1 MQAGLFLK
9 PQYGECLMR
18 RLHKPIQQKVRPG
31 ISRVRRTQVQS
42 RLRTIDKL
50 HRGETPPDLSSLILY
65 GQG

>member
-1 MQAGLFLK
+1 
-9 PQYGECLMR
+9 MR

-31 ISRVRRTQVQS
+31 ISRVRRTQVHS